1 MTDLPLNIPFT
12 ELRLRKYGSKW
23 QVFDVFRKKFITLT
37 PEEWVRQQLLHDMV
51 NRLGYPT
58 GLLKVEALVN
68 VNGLKQRSD
77 IVVYSNKL
85 EPVLLIECKR
95 PQVELTQKTFEQA
108 ARYNSQ
114 LKIPNL
120 FITNGLKH
128 VFCEINFESH
138 TFRYAEYLPHYESF
152 IRAPM

>member
-1 MTDLPLNIPFT
+1 VNVLPLNIPFT

-77 IVVYSNKL
+77 VVVYSKNL

-95 PQVELTQKTFEQA
+95 PEVDLTQKTFEQA

-128 VFCEINFESH
+128 VFCEINFN
-138 TFRYAEYLPHYESF
+138 TNIFRYAEYLPQYESF
-152 IRAPM
+152 TGGS